1 MNMRRRLSSRT
12 LMIAICTFAVHSAWA
27 LDAEELLQQGARL
40 RAEYKDSEALV
51 LFTRADAIKS
61 TPTTRVQM
69 ALAEQALGLWA
80 LAEKHLVEALRSEKD
95 PWIAKNILVL
105 RSSLSTIREHLG
117 SLELLGGEPG
127 SEVRVDGVVL
137 GTLPLAEALRLEPGR
152 HELEVKHE
160 GFRGIQRRVTIV
172 EQGQARET
180 LTMLP
185 LDAPNDT
192 HAALQT
198 QRIVTM
204 SDPGR
209 PQRTVGYIFLGA
221 SGASA
226 IFGGVSLLTREL
238 ISQSY
243 NGNPLCGSPATEPQV
258 CREQVGN
265 RTTWMGVAIGSFIGA
280 GMFLGVG
287 TALLLTAP
295 SSSAV
300 SPKASLAC
308 GTIGSGIGLSCAG
321 TF

>member
-1 MNMRRRLSSRT
+1 MNMRMRLSTRI
-12 LMIAICTFAVHSAWA
+12 LMVATWMFAVHSAWA
-27 LDAEELLQQGARL
+27 LDSEELLQQGARL

-137 GTLPLAEALRLEPGR
+137 GTLPLTEALRLEPGR

-185 LDAPNDT
+185 LDAPSDT
-192 HAALQT
+192 HAVQT
-198 QRIVTM
+198 QRIVTL

-209 PQRTVGYIFLGA
+209 SQRTVGYILLGA

-265 RTTWMGVAIGSFIGA
+265 RTTWMGVAIGSLIGS

-295 SSSAV
+295 SSSIA

-308 GTIGSGIGLSCAG
+308 GTIGSGIGLSCGG